1 MQVGKNQILRCFT
14 LLAGDRSQSLF
25 VELTTCCCMQFRIC
39 IFEHL
44 SWFPANTYSGGDY
57 SILQNKLLPMWKD
70 CNFVWLF
77 KKNFTFVTGIAAARF
92 ASSRRR
98 YTITLFFF
106 QEIDNW
112 LGKNE
117 RTAIVPMFLP
127 FLKKIILHISMVVPR
142 ACGGGFLPVFCA
154 HVIVLCSS
162 SVVVWPYFHTFLF
175 KFITQTSSGRN
186 HGGIP
191 FLHVKV
197 DQLEGKIL

>member
-1 MQVGKNQILRCFT
+1 MEGLQFCVAFHEELHLCDWNCSCQVCLK
-14 LLAGDRSQSLF
+14 S
-25 VELTTCCCMQFRIC
+25 TTI
-39 IFEHL
+39 
-44 SWFPANTYSGGDY
+44 YD
-57 SILQNKLLPMWKD
+57 
-70 CNFVWLF
+70 NF
-77 KKNFTFVTGIAAARF
+77 I
-92 ASSRRR
+92 
-98 YTITLFFF
+98 FF

-142 ACGGGFLPVFCA
+142 VCGGGFLPVFCA